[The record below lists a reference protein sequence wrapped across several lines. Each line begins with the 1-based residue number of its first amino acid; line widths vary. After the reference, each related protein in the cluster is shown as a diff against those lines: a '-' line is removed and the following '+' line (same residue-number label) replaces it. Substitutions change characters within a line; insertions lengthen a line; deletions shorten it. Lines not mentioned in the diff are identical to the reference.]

1 MLVYRL
7 VKARY
12 AERALDG
19 AGAKTHGGRWSGKGA
34 AMVYASDSIALAA
47 LELLVHLQRE
57 AVLNAYV
64 LFTLRLPDSQVMLL
78 DRTAL
83 PPDWR
88 RDPPSA
94 STAAIGD
101 EWAASGLSLALS
113 VPSTLVPRQS
123 NILLNP
129 AHPAFPALAANTTQE
144 PFDFD
149 PRLLR

>member
-19 AGAKTHGGRWSGKGA
+19 AGAKTHGGRWNGKGT
-34 AMVYASDSIALAA
+34 AMVYASDSVALSA
-47 LELLVHLQRE
+47 LELLVHLQRQGL
-57 AVLNAYV
+57 LNAYV
-64 LFTLRLPDSQVMLL
+64 LFTLSVPDSRVMVL
-78 DRTAL
+78 DRTLL
-83 PPDWR
+83 PADWR
-88 RDPPSA
+88 RDPPPA

-101 EWAASGLSLALS
+101 EWVASGLSPALS
-113 VPSTLVPRQS
+113 VPSTLIPQQS

-129 AHPAFPALAANTTQE
+129 GHPDFAAVAAEATRE

-149 PRLLR
+149 PRLLK